1 MNAIILSAGSA
12 GSSGDAYPVS
22 LSEFNGKPLIQ
33 ILLEKWQGMNVN
45 FGVMLSADD
54 IARYHLDRVVTQVSP
69 SAKVYSV
76 SAPTAGAACTALMA
90 VEQINADEPLLILN
104 GDELLDID
112 YEAPLKFFNDSGF
125 DAGVISFDSVHPR
138 YSYVRLDENDLVI
151 EAAEKNPI
159 SRNATVGFYW
169 YRHGSSFV
177 EAAMRSIRKQ
187 ALLDK
192 PFFVCPVFNELILK
206 HQKIGVYK
214 IDQSLYKPFK
224 SQQQIAQFQAVLEK
238 ML

>member
-1 MNAIILSAGSA
+1 
-12 GSSGDAYPVS
+12 
-22 LSEFNGKPLIQ
+22 
-33 ILLEKWQGMNVN
+33 
-45 FGVMLSADD
+45 
-54 IARYHLDRVVTQVSP
+54 
-69 SAKVYSV
+69 VYSV

-90 VEQINADEPLLILN
+90 AEQINNDEPLLILN

-112 YEAPLKFFNDSGF
+112 YSVPLKFFNDSGF

-169 YRHGSSFV
+169 YRHGSNFV
-177 EAAMRSIRKQ
+177 QAAMRSIRKQ

-192 PFFVCPVFNELILK
+192 LFFVCPVFNELILE